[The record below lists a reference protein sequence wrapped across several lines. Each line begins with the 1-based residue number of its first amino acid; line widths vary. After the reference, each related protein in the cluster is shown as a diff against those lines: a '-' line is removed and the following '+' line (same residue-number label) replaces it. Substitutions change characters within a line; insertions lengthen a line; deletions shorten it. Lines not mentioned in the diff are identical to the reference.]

1 MQPLKKLL
9 NSYYKKEITESLFD
23 TDNLFNNKQDDNYR
37 YHDFSMMSVF
47 LKSITDE
54 SFDSIKH
61 NLNSSI
67 EKKLLEIPSFVY
79 NYMYT
84 LLTKNNRLLYF
95 REIGFDI
102 NDKDS
107 HFLAIY
113 GKLSTGNHIQILERL
128 KQLSVFKNMMNEILV
143 YSINSAMN
151 SYEVRVSAKS
161 TGLPM
166 YLASKDIVH
175 FRWCLENGADIHK
188 KTNQQAVYN
197 DWIQSKSVGKYGDMM
212 LNHFLKYDGLNC
224 KDYLGAVK
232 NLGYLDVFNEVT
244 KSNLSSG
251 KKIISYANL
260 LEALTSDDR
269 DVYDNLENY
278 KNITLD
284 SKYRNKNLLFHA
296 ISSNRHDWAEKI
308 MDFNLVD
315 RDDELN
321 GNSVLIYAVKHSK
334 MKSVRTIIE
343 KQFYSKKEL
352 ADGTP
357 LYYYLMEKSKK
368 LACSFMMDGNLP
380 IDVTLNHPYATLKT
394 WIYKQII
401 SEDHQL
407 MIKKMISLREKN
419 IMVADIDEIE
429 LEPRSRRIK
438 I

>member
-9 NSYYKKEITESLFD
+9 NSYYKKEIVESLFN
-23 TDNLFNNKQDDNYR
+23 TDNLFDNKKDHDYR
-37 YHDFSMMSVF
+37 YHDYSMMSVF

-54 SFDSIKH
+54 AFDSIKH

-67 EKKLLEIPSFVY
+67 ERKLLEIPSFVY

-84 LLTKNNRLLYF
+84 ALTKNNRLLYF

-113 GKLSTGNHIQILERL
+113 GKLSTGNHIEILERL
-128 KQLSVFKNMMNEILV
+128 KQLPVFKNVMNEILV
-143 YSINSAMN
+143 YSINSTIN
-151 SYEVRVSAKS
+151 SYEVRVSVKS

-188 KTNQQAVYN
+188 KTNQKTVYD
-197 DWIQSKSVGKYGDMM
+197 DWMQSKTVSKYGDTM
-212 LNHFLKYDGLNC
+212 LNYYLKYDGLNC

-251 KKIISYANL
+251 KKIISYASL
-260 LEALTSDDR
+260 LEALISDDR
-269 DVYDNLENY
+269 DVYDNLEDY
-278 KNITLD
+278 KDLILD
-284 SKYRNKNLLFHA
+284 SKYRSKNLLFHA

-368 LACSFMMDGNLP
+368 LACSFMMAGNLP
-380 IDVTLNHPYATLKT
+380 IDVTLNHPYANLKA

-407 MIKKMISLREKN
+407 MIKKMISSREKN
-419 IMVADIDEIE
+419 IMVADIDEIG
-429 LEPRSRRIK
+429 LKPQFRRIK